1 MASHAR
7 ALWAAA
13 ALCSVLGMVGSAP
26 VGRGMF
32 VWGCRFVLEVN
43 SSMSGRL
50 TLDGSPVK
58 TSCSFMNH
66 QGVIR
71 HTPGQASSQGV
82 IRHTPGQAGSQG
94 VIRHTPGQA
103 GSQGVIRHTPGQAG
117 SAGVVVKFTD
127 DLAEKGQI
135 YVRCGQVVSCL
146 QVLSPDYLTVLKHK
160 SRTLMAAV
168 DISHHAP
175 VFPIILVGVVSGVVI
190 LLAMLLLCAA
200 CTQKQVSEEVV
211 PTAKDSGVTITR
223 SRSLNVDSRNI
234 VSADQGSRLAA
245 HDRPESG
252 ELLGVGMATKEN
264 GAVGVS
270 GAEAGDPDWH
280 RKSMS
285 SRKLPELPTP
295 PPTDGGG
302 DGKGQKSSQQG
313 KEVDTSEPL
322 QESQYE
328 SASSRGAEGP
338 YESIPDR
345 NFPSQDD
352 LYEAVKDE
360 ESGGRRREAGYAR
373 MKDVEQQGSAG
384 GQPGETAAAVG
395 GAESIELA
403 EVAPPVPVKNYDPND
418 VLENG
423 DGTVQ
428 QAAVAVDSKKT
439 PDYTEVTARE
449 SLASIRQREAAAS
462 QANPN
467 VYYEVQDNVYA
478 QVDNGPT
485 PSGST
490 AGPAPLTTPPPLPDA
505 HPPGRSNLSPAPGG
519 GPPALRTTAPDSVH
533 LHLPDPSRNSTAS
546 DMRDYEEIN
555 DMPIAVP
562 PSDLY
567 ETVGGDQPAAAAVS
581 RPTAAAGQ
589 AVYAKINKERSKSTK
604 EGQVMPNPQ
613 DRGNKAHTIHAVDH
627 HSLQATLGVAGSQV
641 NELYAQ
647 VNKSNRKSQKS
658 SRGHGNEVEPPYSK
672 VKESTGGDRAEPPYS
687 RVKESVGGGQVE
699 PPNSRVNDGGDPT
712 GQEGATSGLVDARDD
727 GYATL
732 KDPQG
737 MGARAGIPSAPGGPL
752 GRTTVVAEG
761 EDLEGYENLGDW
773 QPDAVTPKDQQGASP
788 GQRKL
793 GETFWQKAE
802 HLYDEIPQAKAEDED
817 LIPTTE
823 L

>member
-1 MASHAR
+1 MESRAR
-7 ALWAAA
+7 AVWAAA
-13 ALCSVLGMVGSAP
+13 VLYSVLGMVDSAP

-32 VWGCRFVLEVN
+32 VWGCRFVLEMN
-43 SSMSGRL
+43 SSWSGRL
-50 TLDGSPVK
+50 TLDGSPVE
-58 TSCSFMNH
+58 TSCSLVNP
-66 QGVIR
+66 QADIS
-71 HTPGQASSQGV
+71 HTPG
-82 IRHTPGQAGSQG
+82 HTPGHSPG
-94 VIRHTPGQA
+94 HTPGHT
-103 GSQGVIRHTPGQAG
+103 GSSDVL
-117 SAGVVVKFTD
+117 VKFTD
-127 DLAEKGQI
+127 DLAEKGEVYI
-135 YVRCGQVVSCL
+135 RCGEVVSCL
-146 QVLSPDYLTVLKHK
+146 QVLSPDLKHK
-160 SRTLMAAV
+160 SRTLMATV
-168 DISHHAP
+168 DSSHDAP

-200 CTQKQVSEEVV
+200 CTQKQVSEEAI
-211 PTAKDSGVTITR
+211 PMAKDSGITITR

-295 PPTDGGG
+295 PPTDGGRE
-302 DGKGQKSSQQG
+302 GKGQKSSRQG
-313 KEVDTSEPL
+313 EVTDTSEP

-352 LYEAVKDE
+352 LYEAVKDDD
-360 ESGGRRREAGYAR
+360 SGGRRREAGYAR
-373 MKDVEQQGSAG
+373 MRDVEQQGVVSG
-384 GQPGETAAAVG
+384 ELGETTGAVG
-395 GAESIELA
+395 GAESIELS

-418 VLENG
+418 MLEDG
-423 DGTVQ
+423 DGTAQ
-428 QAAVAVDSKKT
+428 QAAAAADSKKT

-478 QVDNGPT
+478 QVDNGTT

-490 AGPAPLTTPPPLPDA
+490 AAPSPLSTPPPLPDA
-505 HPPGRSNLSPAPGG
+505 HPPGRSSLSLAPGG
-519 GPPALRTTAPDSVH
+519 RPPALRTTAPDNIH
-533 LHLPDPSRNSTAS
+533 LHLPDPARNSAAS

-555 DMPIAVP
+555 DMPTAAP
-562 PSDLY
+562 PTDLY
-567 ETVGGDQPAAAAVS
+567 ETVGDSMDQPTAAAVS
-581 RPTAAAGQ
+581 RPAGTAGQ

-604 EGQVMPNPQ
+604 EGQDVPNPQ
-613 DRGNKAHTIHAVDH
+613 DRGTKAHTIHAVDH
-627 HSLQATLGVAGSQV
+627 HSLQASLGVAGSQV

-647 VNKSNRKSQKS
+647 VNKSSRKSQKAS
-658 SRGHGNEVEPPYSK
+658 SGHGNEVEPPYSK
-672 VKESTGGDRAEPPYS
+672 VKESTGGGGAELPYSRVKEPVGGVQVEPPYS
-687 RVKESVGGGQVE
+687 RVKDGA
-699 PPNSRVNDGGDPT
+699 NST
-712 GQEGATSGLVDARDD
+712 GQEGATSNLVDAMDD

-732 KDPQG
+732 KDSQG
-737 MGARAGIPSAPGGPL
+737 MGTRAGQDSIPSAPGGQL
-752 GRTTVVAEG
+752 GRTTIVAEG

-773 QPDAVTPKDQQGASP
+773 QPDAVIPKDQQGASP

-802 HLYDEIPQAKAEDED
+802 HLYDEIPQTKAEDED